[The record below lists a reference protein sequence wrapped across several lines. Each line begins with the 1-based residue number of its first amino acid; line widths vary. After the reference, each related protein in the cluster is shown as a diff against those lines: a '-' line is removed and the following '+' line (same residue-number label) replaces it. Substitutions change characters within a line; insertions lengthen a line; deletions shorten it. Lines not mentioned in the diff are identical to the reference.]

1 MVDDI
6 TVINLSIEEIQS
18 AYDRL
23 RLLGA
28 PILNAPWESDDLGK
42 ILFRINELANSP
54 IGPREQQI
62 ASSLIRA
69 AEQLLLDA
77 GIGEVDQSLP
87 SENLNDLRQEML
99 DSDLETSILDISQG
113 KLRDGE
119 GHLRQKNV
127 PSIDFTRGALWNRV
141 AWALEPLHKAKDER
155 FWYIASARVGL
166 YGPPET
172 LDSIGSYLGI
182 TRERTRQLES
192 SIHAAIQ
199 DYTEGDWSHEWMDR
213 ATLLWSADCSDFAL
227 CFDSAIYFGHESMG
241 DSGALFPK
249 IGELLYKREAV
260 IDASELELWARVKN
274 WLDLDGHTDLLSDA
288 YRTIS
293 RGERRT
299 RMMPGAEALEQ
310 VVRLTRQGLRHNGAV
325 DIASIAAEGNVPES
339 ALLLALGRDAAI
351 THVPGTS
358 WVAALGDSQGSLRNR
373 IGKLLSNAGPLDAE
387 TVGWCLG
394 KPRPGRESFATQLPT
409 HVVAAILDLTPGV
422 AREKTNSPQSTRWKW
437 TISRISLGEVSDA
450 ILLALRALPS
460 PFSRSRA
467 YEACAS
473 LTQVSVDV
481 FIAGPFCNSV
491 GRDAHQLIGSK
502 K

>member
-6 TVINLSIEEIQS
+6 TVINLSTEEIKS
-18 AYDRL
+18 AYHRL

-42 ILFRINELANSP
+42 ILYRINELSNST

-69 AEQLLLDA
+69 GEQLLLDA
-77 GIGEVDQSLP
+77 GISDVVRNAP
-87 SENLNDLRQEML
+87 YENLNDRRKELL
-99 DSDLETSILDISQG
+99 DSDLDKSILDISRG
-113 KLRDGE
+113 ELRDSE
-119 GHLRQKNV
+119 GHLRQEKL
-127 PSIDFTRGALWNRV
+127 PTIDLARGALWNRV

-166 YGPPET
+166 YGAPET

-192 SIHAAIQ
+192 SIHTALQ
-199 DYTEGDWSHEWMDR
+199 DYIEGEWSHEWMER
-213 ATLLWSADCSDFAL
+213 ATLMWSADCSDFAL
-227 CFDSAIYFGHESMG
+227 CFDSAINFGHETLG

-249 IGELLYKREAV
+249 IGELLYKHEAL

-299 RMMPGAEALEQ
+299 RMVPGADDLEQ
-310 VVRLTRQGLRHNGAV
+310 VVKLTRQGLRHNGAV
-325 DIASIAAEGNVPES
+325 DIAKVAAEGNVPET

-394 KPRPGRESFATQLPT
+394 KSRPGRETFATQLPT

-422 AREKTNSPQSTRWKW
+422 AREKSNSQQSTRWKW
-437 TISRISLGEVSDA
+437 TLSQLSLGDVSDA

-460 PFSRSRA
+460 PFSRSSA

-473 LTQVSVDV
+473 QTQVSVDV
-481 FIAGPFCNSV
+481 FIAGPFCNAV

-502 K
+502 T